1 MDPLASCELAVPAL
15 IVVTDNIHFM
25 FGGFHPHH
33 RLLHYHQGIFLL
45 LQKVRVFFPAT
56 DLAWEVPLSSG
67 MLDVRRGDLLPV
79 DPAQKVAP
87 PLKRRSVKIMNV
99 MKTVMATLSVSV
111 QVFLRFIS
119 D

>member
-45 LQKVRVFFPAT
+45 LQKVRVFFPET
-56 DLAWEVPLSSG
+56 DWNWKIPTRFRN
-67 MLDVRRGDLLPV
+67 VRRGGHLLGV
-79 DPAQKVAP
+79 DTTQKVTF
-87 PLKRRSVKIMNV
+87 PLKTCWLELIDIFANSQIQYLKLGRSH
-99 MKTVMATLSVSV
+99 T
-111 QVFLRFIS
+111 Q
-119 D
+119 